1 MEGRRRPHLWRW
13 SKRVRTLINER
24 WGSRDSDSR
33 RYALHVAIL
42 VTVSALWLLP
52 KDTSSLLAI
61 SLPQKPEYLR
71 AAVAL
76 DDQVLA
82 SRGVRQQAV
91 VRPRMVLDRL
101 AVVRTTE
108 GRYPQYEPSLYVVQ
122 PGDTL
127 SAVAQAFGLS
137 QKTLI
142 WANESLVQQQDLLSV
157 GQQLVILPMDGALH
171 RVAEGDTLQ
180 SVAEK
185 YRVSPDDIARYP
197 GNVLEADQRLVVGA
211 LLVVPNAYLPDP
223 PARVV
228 PTAVPARP
236 VVQQAKV
243 AEPAPGTGA
252 LIWPLSGLIT
262 QGYSGYHPAIDI
274 HTKAGV
280 PVVAADAGTVTLV
293 SWQNYGYGYH
303 VIVDHGGG
311 RETLY
316 AHLSAISVEA
326 GEVVKQGQ
334 EVGAVGS
341 TGRSTGP
348 HLHFEVRQDGVH
360 RNPFSYLP

>member
-1 MEGRRRPHLWRW
+1 M
-13 SKRVRTLINER
+13 
-24 WGSRDSDSR
+24 
-33 RYALHVAIL
+33 
-42 VTVSALWLLP
+42 TVSALWLLP